1 MFLSSGFCQHPPQP
15 TIRSMKSAVCSFVKD
30 EDFPSGAV
38 GVLTYDLF
46 HTHTRSCTERMAI
59 MFSVPYDYNLY
70 ENRLAVGVFEQS
82 CACDEKLYDLMYDG
96 QESSYFVRSENI
108 GSGLEYLAPNV
119 DLRAT
124 MSSIGKAI
132 IKMELY
138 DKVGR

>member
-1 MFLSSGFCQHPPQP
+1 
-15 TIRSMKSAVCSFVKD
+15 MKSGVCSFVKD
-30 EDFPSGAV
+30 EDCPTGAV

-46 HTHTRSCTERMAI
+46 HAHITSCSERLAV

-82 CACDEKLYDLMYDG
+82 RACDEKLYELMYDG
-96 QESSYFVRSENI
+96 QACSNFVRSEKS
-108 GSGLEYLAPNV
+108 GSGLEYVALNV

-138 DKVGR
+138 DKSGS

>member
-1 MFLSSGFCQHPPQP
+1 
-15 TIRSMKSAVCSFVKD
+15 MKSGVCSFVKD
-30 EDFPSGAV
+30 EDCPTGAV

-46 HTHTRSCTERMAI
+46 HAHITSCSERLAV

-82 CACDEKLYDLMYDG
+82 RACDEKLYELMYDG
-96 QESSYFVRSENI
+96 QDCSNFVRSEKS
-108 GSGLEYLAPNV
+108 GSGLEYVALNV

-138 DKVGR
+138 DKSGS